1 MLMKIKRFNNI
12 WTMGLIIFVA
22 ILIGVYAIKIVNPE
36 FIVGV
41 AETKSIVKLGTYIDT
56 HKWAYYLA
64 TILLSFVVEYLYCC
78 ACCRKRKLNWK
89 DLIVVFCSIGISLVV
104 QKYIPQMFSVIDV
117 CLLIAMPLVI
127 NLINKNTNYKMI
139 YSLGITFLINN
150 LSQLISLQ
158 IRDIGLMIAQYNFAS
173 LIILVIDAYIW
184 LFILYFYFNFNKEN
198 K

>member
-1 MLMKIKRFNNI
+1 MKIKRFNNI

-41 AETKSIVKLGTYIDT
+41 AETESIVKLGTYIDT

-64 TILLSFVVEYLYCC
+64 TILLSFIMEYLYCC
-78 ACCRKRKLNWK
+78 ACCRKIKLNWK

-173 LIILVIDAYIW
+173 LLILVIDGYIW
-184 LFILYFYFNFNKEN
+184 LFILYFYFNFKREN
-198 K
+198 N

>member
-1 MLMKIKRFNNI
+1 MKIKRFNNI

-22 ILIGVYAIKIVNPE
+22 ILIGVYAIKIINPE

-41 AETKSIVKLGTYIDT
+41 AETESIVKIGTYIDT

-64 TILLSFVVEYLYCC
+64 TILLSFMVEYLYCC